1 MNPADD
7 QGSAYAE
14 NNDEITAGDR
24 VAKGDAVS
32 DEGRPA
38 KDDKDRDA
46 DGDNPKKDQRD
57 SGKEKSGGEGD
68 NKGDGDDKDEGD
80 KSGDEPPPKKLK
92 DRPGLLIGG
101 AIVIV
106 VLIVGGIL
114 YWLDARQYES
124 TDDAYV
130 DGHIVRIAPQ
140 VSGIVREVLVDDN
153 QVVGPRE
160 LLAVIDTAQPQ
171 ARYEG
176 LVAQAKQARATVV
189 QSRAQVGVATQQV
202 AAARANVVQ
211 PQADL
216 DKAAADLARY
226 RALIAIEPGAVAGQ
240 QVDAAI
246 QAVASAR
253 GRRDAARRQV
263 NQAQAQVKAS
273 RAQVGADQAAIG
285 GADAQV
291 RATGVDLANSR
302 IISPIVGRIASRT
315 IAPGSYVQPGQQ
327 MLAIVPLKLW
337 VTANFKETQ
346 LKLMRIGQPVDLKID
361 TLPDVAFHG
370 HVESFQRGAGQA
382 FALLPAENA
391 TGNFVK
397 VVQRV
402 PVRISIDSPG
412 IQGYPVGP
420 GMSVVPCVKVR

>member
-1 MNPADD
+1 MTVADYQARESAEASEHVVVRQAGAAKYGKDKPAAKNGADEKNRDEKNSD
-7 QGSAYAE
+7 QGDASRRGGHGE
-14 NNDEITAGDR
+14 K
-24 VAKGDAVS
+24 KGD
-32 DEGRPA
+32 DN
-38 KDDKDRDA
+38 KDD
-46 DGDNPKKDQRD
+46 
-57 SGKEKSGGEGD
+57 
-68 NKGDGDDKDEGD
+68 GD
-80 KSGDEPPPKKLK
+80 KGDEPPPKSLRE
-92 DRPGLLIGG
+92 RPGLLIGG
-101 AIVIV
+101 AIVLIA
-106 VLIVGGIL
+106 LIVGGIL
-114 YWLDARQYES
+114 YWLHARQYES

-140 VSGIVREVLVDDN
+140 VSGIVEQVLVDDN

-189 QSRAQVGVATQQV
+189 QSRAQVGVAAQQV
-202 AAARANVVQ
+202 AAAKANVLQ

-216 DKAAADLARY
+216 DKATADLARY
-226 RALIAIEPGAVAGQ
+226 RTLQTAEPAAVAGQ
-240 QVDAAI
+240 QLDAAV

-263 NQAQAQVKAS
+263 GQAEAQVKAS
-273 RAQVGADQAAIG
+273 RAQVGADQAAVG

-291 RATGVDLANSR
+291 RAIGVDLANSR
-302 IISPIVGRIASRT
+302 IISPIVGRVTSRNIT
-315 IAPGSYVQPGQQ
+315 PGSYVQPGQQ
-327 MLAIVPLKLW
+327 MLAIVPLTLW

-346 LKLMRIGQPVDLKID
+346 LKLMRVGQPVDLKID
-361 TLPDVAFHG
+361 ALPDVPFHG

-402 PVRISIDSPG
+402 PVRIAIDSPG
-412 IQGYPVGP
+412 IQAYPVGP
-420 GMSVVPCVKVR
+420 GMSVVPRVKVR